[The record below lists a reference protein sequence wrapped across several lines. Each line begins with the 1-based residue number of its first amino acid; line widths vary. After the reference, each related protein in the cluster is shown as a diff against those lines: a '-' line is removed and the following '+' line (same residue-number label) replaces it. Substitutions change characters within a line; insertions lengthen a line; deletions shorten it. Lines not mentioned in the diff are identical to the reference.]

1 MTLERLWAGWRS
13 AYIETVTSEPTD
25 DACLFCRLAAEDPE
39 EALVLAR
46 DDFVFTVMNA
56 YPYTSGHMMIAP
68 LRHEATLTGLSS
80 AEAAA
85 LMHMTQAAVT
95 AMQTA
100 YRPDGYNV
108 GVNVGKAA
116 GAGIPSHVHVHALP
130 RWAGDTNFVTSV
142 AEARVL
148 PEALRDSYDKLRKA
162 WPGR

>member
-1 MTLERLWAGWRS
+1 
-13 AYIETVTSEPTD
+13 
-25 DACLFCRLAAEDPE
+25 
-39 EALVLAR
+39 
-46 DDFVFTVMNA
+46 MNA

-85 LMHMTQAAVT
+85 LMHMTQVAVT

-108 GVNVGKAA
+108 GANVGKAA